1 MFPFIYEL
9 LILIRQNLG
18 GHIAQLTHGTVFC
31 IAVKVAVFYQQIM
44 KLTHNYDF
52 YDFPM
57 PVYVRKTIH
66 IKNFGNLGYTD
77 THFT

>member
-1 MFPFIYEL
+1 M
-9 LILIRQNLG
+9 
-18 GHIAQLTHGTVFC
+18 FC

-77 THFT
+77 THFTWQNRSKELHMFAILVLHSNFRL